1 MHSPINWAL
10 LGLVIER
17 ASYGY
22 ELVQRFERTYGDKL
36 RLSSHSHAYSAL
48 DVLEQRGLIEELPDP
63 DASGSGR
70 QPKVPCRATP
80 KGLAAYHRWMRG
92 QVAEDRRRHHVFL
105 LQMTAL
111 SRDPDEALTILDDY
125 EKSCLSDNTADTI
138 PHDEPGGGGALG
150 LQSRLVAEEKRLT
163 AAARL
168 EWARFARSEIKA
180 FARANQAGSQGSA
193 SNPGEP
199 RSHPGG
205 RASDPPSDRSA
216 QA

>member
-17 ASYGY
+17 PSYGY

-36 RLSSHSHAYSAL
+36 RLASHSHAYSAL

-63 DASGSGR
+63 DATGTGR
-70 QPKVPCRATP
+70 QPKVPYRATDE
-80 KGLAAYHRWMRG
+80 GLSAYHRWMRG

-111 SRDPDEALTILDDY
+111 SRDPDEALAILSDY
-125 EKSCLSDNTADTI
+125 EKSCLTDNSATTI
-138 PHDEPGGGGALG
+138 PREDPGGGGALG
-150 LQSRLVAEEKRLT
+150 LQDRLVAEEKRLT

-180 FARANQAGSQGSA
+180 FAREHHGG
-193 SNPGEP
+193 P
-199 RSHPGG
+199 RPP
-205 RASDPPSDRSA
+205 AAPPPSDPPTPA
-216 QA
+216 

>member
-17 ASYGY
+17 PSYGY

-48 DVLEQRGLIEELPDP
+48 DVLEQRDLIEELPDP
-63 DASGSGR
+63 EASGTGR

-80 KGLAAYHRWMRG
+80 KGVAAYHHWMRG

-111 SRDPDEALTILDDY
+111 SRDPDEALAILTDY
-125 EKSCLSDNTADTI
+125 EKSCLSDNSAGTI
-138 PHDEPGGGGALG
+138 PRDDDAGGGALG
-150 LQSRLVAEEKRLT
+150 LQARLVAEEKRLT

-180 FARANQAGSQGSA
+180 FARANPAGARASA
-193 SNPGEP
+193 
-199 RSHPGG
+199 PGG
-205 RASDPPSDRSA
+205 RASDLGGRASHP
-216 QA
+216 